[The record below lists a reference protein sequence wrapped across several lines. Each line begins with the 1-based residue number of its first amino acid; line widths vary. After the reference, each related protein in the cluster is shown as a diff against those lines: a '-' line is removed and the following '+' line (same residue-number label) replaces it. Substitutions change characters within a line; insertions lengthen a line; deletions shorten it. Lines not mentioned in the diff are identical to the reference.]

1 MKRGAFFLL
10 WIFCACVSHGAD
22 LTRKEG
28 YNIVDFGAV
37 SDGKTINTKSIQAA
51 IDKCAADGGG
61 EVIVPNGNFRTG
73 TIFLKHNVVLYLSP
87 SAVLSGSTHKEDYAA
102 AENALIVANEQNN
115 IGVYGRGT
123 INGNG
128 DDPAFYSKDPAN
140 GLPGRPN
147 VFGLNKCTN
156 VKLKEFTLR
165 NGTRWNIHLISC
177 DYVSV
182 DDIKVISRAVANNDG
197 IDVTDCH
204 HVTISN
210 SYFDCGDDAICP
222 KSHSARG
229 VKNLVINNCIIKS
242 ESNGIKFGT
251 KGVGGFEDVAIS
263 NCIIYDTRLSGIAI
277 EMVDGGVIDRIVI
290 NNVTMRK
297 VNGSVFIKL
306 GKRSG
311 DKPGILRNV
320 TISNLIADS
329 IGLWKP
335 DTTAAYYKMAAN
347 SKIGIAIVGQP
358 GYRVENVT
366 LSNVSFQFAGGG
378 DEQDSK
384 AVMKDIPESY
394 PEYTNFGV
402 TPAYGLNLR
411 HVSNIVL
418 QDVKLCT
425 IAEDARPAIFFED
438 AQQVNINNLRA
449 TVSAR
454 ANSFIRFKT
463 VENVFVHSCKPDAVR
478 IPFLSFEGQAKDV
491 TIVNNDLHKVAT
503 IYIREPSVDKKE
515 IYTDNNTT
523 FHRR

>member
-10 WIFCACVSHGAD
+10 WIFYACVGHGAD

-28 YNIVDFGAV
+28 YNIVDFGAIG
-37 SDGKTINTKSIQAA
+37 DGKTINTSAIQMA
-51 IDKCAADGGG
+51 IDKCSANGGG

-73 TIFLKHNVVLYLSP
+73 TIFLKHNVALYLNP
-87 SAVLSGSTHKEDYAA
+87 AAILSGSTNKEDYAKE
-102 AENALIVANEQNN
+102 ENALIVANEQNN

-128 DDPAFYSKDPAN
+128 DDPAFFSKDPAN
-140 GLPGRPN
+140 GLPNRPN
-147 VFGLNKCTN
+147 LFGIDKCTH
-156 VKLKEFTLR
+156 VKLKEFTVK
-165 NGTRWNIHLISC
+165 NGARWNIHLISC
-177 DYVSV
+177 DFVSV

-222 KSHSARG
+222 KSYSARG
-229 VKNLVINNCIIKS
+229 VQNLVINNCIIKS

-251 KGVGGFEDVAIS
+251 KGVGGFQDVAIS

-277 EMVDGGVIDRIVI
+277 EMVDGGIIDRMVI
-290 NNVTMRK
+290 SNITMRK

-335 DTTAAYYKMAAN
+335 DTTAAYYKMTAN

-358 GYRVENVT
+358 GYMVENIT
-366 LSNVSFQFAGGG
+366 LSHVSFQFAGGG
-378 DEQDSK
+378 DDQDSK
-384 AVMKDIPESY
+384 AVMKDEANSY

-411 HVSNIVL
+411 HAKDLVL
-418 QDVKLCT
+418 QDVQLST
-425 IAEDARPAIFFED
+425 LAEDARPAIFMED
-438 AQQVNINNLRA
+438 VKQVHIDNLKVQMSGKA
-449 TVSAR
+449 KA
-454 ANSFIRFKT
+454 FIRCKD
-463 VENVFVHSCKPDAVR
+463 VEDVFIQGCKPDAVH
-478 IPFLSFEGQAKDV
+478 IPFLSFEGKAKD
-491 TIVNNDLHKVAT
+491 ISIINNDLHKVAT
-503 IYIREPSVDKKE
+503 AYTREAVVDKKE
-515 IYTDNNTT
+515 IYIQNN
-523 FHRR
+523 RK